1 MPPQRILIVEDEAQV
16 ARVLES
22 HLRRLGYEVLGAV
35 DNGDAALQLAA
46 THAPALALLDI
57 ELPGAM
63 DGFAIAERLL
73 RDFDIPSVFL
83 TGRGDEDTLE
93 RVRKSGSF
101 GYLLK
106 PFRAEELKAALN
118 LALLRHEREAQLAQV
133 ERSFSAAI
141 RSIADAVILTDKTGT
156 ITFLNVAAE
165 RCTGWPAADAV
176 GRKLDAV
183 FQARNGGQ
191 PLKTRA
197 WLKQA
202 TAEATAPEPPREW
215 TLLTADKR
223 ELPIEVS
230 VAPIRDE
237 ARGVLGAVFV
247 FRDITERKRFEVELK
262 KSQAELRSLAGHL
275 EVVREDERT
284 RIAREIHD
292 ELGQMLTGF
301 KMDLAW
307 LEKKLSEP
315 KPGEPF
321 ALLVKVQ
328 SMFSLL
334 HSMVQT
340 VRRISAE
347 LRPGVL
353 DTLGL
358 EAAVEWQVNDF
369 QQRTGVRGVVTG
381 HLREDALTRPA
392 ATALFRVLQESLTNV
407 VRHAK
412 ASRVLVNLEE
422 ADGKVTLQVSDNGCG
437 IAPADVRK
445 GGTFGLLG
453 MRERIAALGGECDIC
468 GEPGRGTVV
477 RVRVPVQPAAEP
489 KPL

>member
-1 MPPQRILIVEDEAQV
+1 MPQQRILIVEDETQV

-22 HLRRLGYEVLGAV
+22 YVQRLGYEVVGVV
-35 DNGDAALQLAA
+35 DNGEAALRLAA
-46 THAPALALLDI
+46 AHAPSLALLDI
-57 ELPGAM
+57 ELPGSM

-73 RDFDIPSVFL
+73 RDFDIPAVFL

-106 PFRAEELKAALN
+106 PFRAEELKAALT
-118 LALLRHEREAQLAQV
+118 LALLRHGREARLAQV

-141 RSIADAVILTDKTGT
+141 RSIADAVILTDKVGNITYLNGPAERFTGWR
-156 ITFLNVAAE
+156 AAE
-165 RCTGWPAADAV
+165 AV
-176 GRKLDAV
+176 GRKLDVV

-191 PLKTRA
+191 TLKTRA

-202 TAEATAPEPPREW
+202 AVEGAAPEPPREL
-215 TLLTADKR
+215 TLLPADKR

-230 VAPIRDE
+230 AAPIRDDP
-237 ARGVLGAVFV
+237 RGALGAVFV
-247 FRDITERKRFEVELK
+247 FRDITERKRFEAELK

-275 EVVREDERT
+275 ELAREEERT

-307 LEKKLSEP
+307 MEKKLSEP

-328 SMFSLL
+328 SMFGLL

-369 QQRTGVRGVVTG
+369 QQRTGVRSSVTG
-381 HLREDALTRPA
+381 TLREDALARPA

-412 ASRVLVNLEE
+412 ASRVNVNLEE
-422 ADGKVTLQVSDNGCG
+422 TEGTVTLQISDNGCG
-437 IAPADVRK
+437 IAAADVRK

-453 MRERIAALGGECDIC
+453 MRERIAALGGECEIC
-468 GEPGRGTVV
+468 GEPGRGTIV
-477 RVRVPVQPAAEP
+477 RVRVPVQPVTER

>member
-1 MPPQRILIVEDEAQV
+1 MPQQRILIVEDESQV

-22 HLRRLGYEVLGAV
+22 YVRRLGYEVVGVV
-35 DNGDAALQLAA
+35 DNGEAALRLAA
-46 THAPALALLDI
+46 TGRPALALLDI
-57 ELPGAM
+57 ELPGSM
-63 DGFAIAERLL
+63 DGFEIAERL
-73 RDFDIPSVFL
+73 RTEFDIPAVFL

-93 RVRKSGSF
+93 RVRRSGSF

-106 PFRAEELKAALN
+106 PFRAEELKACLE
-118 LALLRHEREAQLAQV
+118 LALHRHGREAQLTQV

-141 RSIADAVILTDKTGT
+141 RSIADAVILTDKAGT
-156 ITFLNVAAE
+156 ITYLNAAAE
-165 RCTGWPAADAV
+165 RFTGWGAGEAA
-176 GRKLDAV
+176 GRKLDVV
-183 FQARNGGQ
+183 FQARDGGAA
-191 PLKTRA
+191 LKTRA

-202 TAEATAPEPPREW
+202 TAEGLAPEPPREL
-215 TLLTADKR
+215 TLLTTGQR

-230 VAPIRDE
+230 VAPIRDD

-247 FRDITERKRFEVELK
+247 FRNITERKRLEAELK
-262 KSQAELRSLAGHL
+262 KSEAELRSLAGHL
-275 EVVREDERT
+275 ELAREEERT

-307 LEKKLSEP
+307 MEKKLSEP
-315 KPGEPF
+315 KGGEPF

-328 SMFSLL
+328 SMFGLL

-369 QQRTGVRGVVTG
+369 QQRTGVRCVVSG
-381 HLREDALTRPA
+381 SLREDALTRPA
-392 ATALFRVLQESLTNV
+392 TTALFRVLQESLTNV
-407 VRHAK
+407 ARHAR
-412 ASRVLVNLEE
+412 ASRVAVNLEE
-422 ADGKVTLQVSDNGCG
+422 TGGKVVLQISDNGCG
-437 IAPADVRK
+437 IGAADIRK

-453 MRERIAALGGECDIC
+453 MRERLAALGGECDIC
-468 GEPGRGTVV
+468 GEPGRGTIVHV
-477 RVRVPVQPAAEP
+477 SVPVSPGTEG
-489 KPL
+489 KII